1 MPWLAMN
8 FQCLRSRRTMTAIP
22 PPTPPMTTPDREFDP
37 DDNFGN
43 IGADGLDIDADE
55 LTSEALVW
63 QLLLLINPGDEDTA
77 LRQFAA
83 YRDAAADDDQDAPLE
98 RINGVIDWT
107 SGFQVDAGD
116 NAALIDSLQQ
126 LVARWNL
133 RIDWG
138 TDDPDD
144 DEFLDNTDVPALLS
158 TAHDRLREYG
168 YTLWACNTGDERYAG
183 WITLTQDED
192 AMRLL
197 ASELHIELRPAS
209 DVF

>member
-1 MPWLAMN
+1 MM
-8 FQCLRSRRTMTAIP
+8 I
-22 PPTPPMTTPDREFDP
+22 PDREFDP

-43 IGADGLDIDADE
+43 TGEDGLDIDTDA
-55 LTSEALVW
+55 LSSEALVW
-63 QLLLLINPGDEDTA
+63 QLLLLINPGDEETA

-83 YRDAAADDDQDAPLE
+83 YRDVAGDDEDTPVS
-98 RINGVIDWT
+98 RINEVIDWT
-107 SGFQVDAGD
+107 SGFHVVADD

-126 LVARWNL
+126 LAARWNL

-138 TDDPDD
+138 VEDPDD
-144 DEFLDNTDVPALLS
+144 DDFLDNTDVPALLS

-168 YTLWACNTGDERYAG
+168 YTLWTCNTNDETFAG
-183 WITLTQDED
+183 WMTLTQDDD

-197 ASELHIELRPAS
+197 ASELHIEVRPAC

>member
-1 MPWLAMN
+1 M
-8 FQCLRSRRTMTAIP
+8 
-22 PPTPPMTTPDREFDP
+22 PDREFDP

-43 IGADGLDIDADE
+43 TGEDGLDIDADE

-63 QLLLLINPGDEDTA
+63 QVLLLINPGDEETA

-83 YRDAAADDDQDAPLE
+83 YRDVAGGEDDAPLS
-98 RINGVIDWT
+98 RIIEVIDWT
-107 SGFQVDAGD
+107 SGFHVDADD
-116 NAALIDSLQQ
+116 NAAGSNAELIDSLQQ

-144 DEFLDNTDVPALLS
+144 DDFLDNTDVPALLS

-168 YTLWACNTGDERYAG
+168 YTLWACNTSDDSYAG
-183 WITLTQDED
+183 WITLTQDDD